1 MNDHVARMVH
11 TWFAKLQGNLQ
22 AAPDLDPT
30 EPLSEL
36 VSAVHR
42 MIREAEND
50 IRLRCEEVAVEVAGS
65 EVGGRVALA
74 IRTDSQES
82 LPRKSLIEIYAP
94 ELRRQL

>member
-11 TWFAKLQGNLQ
+11 TWFAKLQS
-22 AAPDLDPT
+22 DPRAVADP
-30 EPLSEL
+30 EESLADL

-42 MIREAEND
+42 MVREAENE
-50 IRLRCEEVAVEVAGS
+50 IRRRCEELAVEVAGS
-65 EVGGRVALA
+65 EVGGSVALA

-94 ELRRQL
+94 ELRRKQ